1 MSFYKPYAEYKD
13 SGIEWLGQ
21 VPKHWSVKRLRYAAT
36 LNPSIRPGIL
46 DDLDSKVSFLP
57 METIGEDGSLD
68 LGQSRSVAAVRN
80 GYSFFENGD
89 VAFAKVTPCFENGK
103 GALLHGLIGGVGFG
117 TSELTVLRPRI
128 GFDARF
134 LNYLIQSQQFRALG
148 AGSMTGAGGLKRVP
162 DEFTRNFE
170 AAWPDLAEQQAIA
183 LHLDCEITSIDT
195 LLKKKT
201 RFIEL
206 LREKREALITQAI
219 EKGHEP
225 GVKLKDTG
233 VEYLQHAPDHWAV
246 MRLRYAA
253 TLNPSIDS
261 VLLDDPDSEVSFL
274 PMEAI
279 GENGS
284 LDLRQT
290 RPVATVR
297 HGYSYFENGDVAFA
311 KVTPCFENG
320 KGALLH
326 GLIRGAGF
334 GTSELTVLRPK
345 IGFDARF
352 LSYLVNSQKFRA
364 LGVGAMTG
372 AGGLKRVPDEFTRN
386 FKTAWPPLAEQRAI
400 ASHLDRE
407 TDSLDTLL
415 ANTKRSIDLLK
426 ERRAG
431 LISAAVTG
439 QIDLRKTTC
448 VVDQNQPSASRVGH
462 SLHLPLFRTD
472 GDSRHCQS

>member
-1 MSFYKPYAEYKD
+1 MSLYKPYPAYKD
-13 SGIEWLGQ
+13 SGVERLGQ
-21 VPKHWSVKRLRYAAT
+21 VPKHWTVMRLRYVAT
-36 LNPSIRPGIL
+36 LNPSIRSDVL
-46 DDLDSKVSFLP
+46 DDLNSEISFLP
-57 METIGEDGSLD
+57 MEAIGEDGSLN
-68 LGQSRSVAAVRN
+68 LGHTRSVATVRH
-80 GYSFFENGD
+80 GYSYFENGD

-134 LNYLIQSQQFRALG
+134 LNYLIQSQRFRALG

-183 LHLDCEITSIDT
+183 SHLDCETASLDT
-195 LLKKKT
+195 LLEKKIH
-201 RFIEL
+201 FLEL
-206 LREKREALITQAI
+206 LREKRQALITYAVT
-219 EKGHEP
+219 KGHDP
-225 GVKLKDTG
+225 DVKVKDSG
-233 VEYLQHAPDHWAV
+233 VECLRQVPEHWAV

-253 TLNPSIDS
+253 TLNPSIRS
-261 VLLDDPDSEVSFL
+261 EVLDDLDSGVSFL

-279 GENGS
+279 GEDGS
-284 LDLRQT
+284 LNLGQT

-326 GLIRGAGF
+326 GLIGGVGF

-352 LSYLVNSQKFRA
+352 LNYLIQSQRFRA
-364 LGVGAMTG
+364 LGAGSMTG

-386 FKTAWPPLAEQRAI
+386 FEAAWPDLAEQQAI
-400 ASHLDRE
+400 ASDLDSE
-407 TDSLDTLL
+407 TASLDTLL
-415 ANTKRSIDLLK
+415 TNTERSIALLK
-426 ERRAG
+426 ERRTG

-439 QIDLRKTTC
+439 QIDLQKS
-448 VVDQNQPSASRVGH
+448 V
-462 SLHLPLFRTD
+462 
-472 GDSRHCQS
+472 